1 MRTFLPLAFWYW
13 LYNQLFFFLGALGF
27 FVIHFLVAFIGFGG
41 MDTLASAILTTL
53 YAFILYKL
61 FGRFLWRNR
70 LQQYNFSNNTLIYA
84 SLLPLILGSVVLTAS
99 FAIADGKIYNTMTA
113 MPVLAAINLSLSYL
127 PLAKSVWTML
137 ILGSIFNLFTLT
149 CFWRYCHKYLQ
160 QEIPWLKLLIP
171 PAICL
176 LICTIVIYGITIT
189 YLPDDKVGG

>member
-70 LQQYNFSNNTLIYA
+70 LQQYSFSSNTLIYA

-113 MPVLAAINLSLSYL
+113 MPMLAAINLSLSYL

-137 ILGSIFNLFTLT
+137 ILGSIFNLFTLI
-149 CFWRYCHKYLQ
+149 CFWRYCRKYLQ

-176 LICTIVIYGITIT
+176 AVCTIIIYGITIT
-189 YLPDDKVGG
+189 YLPDDKVGR

>member
-70 LQQYNFSNNTLIYA
+70 LQQYSFSSNTLIYA

-99 FAIADGKIYNTMTA
+99 FAIADGKIYSTMTA

-137 ILGSIFNLFTLT
+137 ILGSIFNLFTLI
-149 CFWRYCHKYLQ
+149 CFWRYCRKYLQ

-171 PAICL
+171 LAICL
-176 LICTIVIYGITIT
+176 VICTIIIYGITIT
-189 YLPDDKVGG
+189 YLPDDKAGR

>member
-70 LQQYNFSNNTLIYA
+70 LQQYSFSSNTLIYA

-113 MPVLAAINLSLSYL
+113 MPVLATINLSLSYL

-137 ILGSIFNLFTLT
+137 ILGSIFNLFTLI
-149 CFWRYCHKYLQ
+149 CFWRYCRKYLQ

-171 PAICL
+171 LAICL
-176 LICTIVIYGITIT
+176 VICTIIIYGITIT
-189 YLPDDKVGG
+189 YLPDDKAGR

>member
-70 LQQYNFSNNTLIYA
+70 LQQYSFSSNTLIYA

-113 MPVLAAINLSLSYL
+113 MPMLAAINLSLSYL

-137 ILGSIFNLFTLT
+137 ILGSIFNLFTLI
-149 CFWRYCHKYLQ
+149 CFWRYCRKYLQ

-171 PAICL
+171 LAICL
-176 LICTIVIYGITIT
+176 AVCTIIIYGITIT
-189 YLPDDKVGG
+189 YLPDDKVGR

>member
-1 MRTFLPLAFWYW
+1 MRTFLILAFWYW
-13 LYNQLFFFLGALGF
+13 FYNQLFFLLAAMGF
-27 FVIHFLVAFIGFGG
+27 FVIHFLVAVIGFGG
-41 MDTLASAILTTL
+41 MDTLASGILLIL
-53 YAFILYKL
+53 YALILYKL

-70 LQQYNFSNNTLIYA
+70 LQQYSFSSNTLIYA
-84 SLLPLILGSVVLTAS
+84 SLLPLILGSVILTAS

-137 ILGSIFNLFTLT
+137 ILGSIFNLFTLI
-149 CFWRYCHKYLQ
+149 CFWRYCRKYLQ

-171 PAICL
+171 LAICL
-176 LICTIVIYGITIT
+176 VICTIIIYSITII

>member
-70 LQQYNFSNNTLIYA
+70 LQQYSFSSNTLIYA

-113 MPVLAAINLSLSYL
+113 MPMLAAISLSLSYL

-137 ILGSIFNLFTLT
+137 ILGSIFNLFTLI
-149 CFWRYCHKYLQ
+149 CFWRYCRKYLQ

-171 PAICL
+171 LAICL
-176 LICTIVIYGITIT
+176 AVCTIIIYGITIT
-189 YLPDDKVGG
+189 YLPDDKVGR

>member
-70 LQQYNFSNNTLIYA
+70 LQQYSFSSNTFIYA

-137 ILGSIFNLFTLT
+137 ILGSIFNLFTLI
-149 CFWRYCHKYLQ
+149 CFWRYCRKYLQ

-171 PAICL
+171 LAICL
-176 LICTIVIYGITIT
+176 VICTIIIYGITIT
-189 YLPDDKVGG
+189 YLPDDKAGR